1 MSGQLLAVFPC
12 GTSMAVNLR
21 QRLYC
26 ERRARPSRAGCEF
39 VGFYAD
45 KQVQHIGRIQDVVEG
60 SWDGKAF
67 TCSRPEL
74 GPLPADTLARIE
86 AACRRLAEKFETIRT
101 EHQRFYLLDEL
112 HETRF
117 VKASKHGLWQGRTF
131 NLSEWLDYSKGQ
143 RYTAKDVAA
152 ALRRHQWA

>member
-12 GTSMAVNLR
+12 GTSMAVNVR

-26 ERRARPSRAGCEF
+26 ERRERPSKAGCEF

-45 KQVQHIGRIQDVVEG
+45 KQVQHIGRIQGVAEG
-60 SWDGKAF
+60 SWDGTAF
-67 TCSRPEL
+67 RRSRTER
-74 GPLPADTLARIE
+74 GPLPTDALARIE
-86 AACRRLAEKFETIRT
+86 AACRRLAEKFESIST
-101 EHQRFYLLDEL
+101 EDQRFYLLDEL

-117 VKASKHGLWQGRTF
+117 VKASKHGPWQGRIF
-131 NLSEWLDYSKGQ
+131 SLSEWLDYSEGQ
-143 RYTAKDVAA
+143 RYTAADVAA